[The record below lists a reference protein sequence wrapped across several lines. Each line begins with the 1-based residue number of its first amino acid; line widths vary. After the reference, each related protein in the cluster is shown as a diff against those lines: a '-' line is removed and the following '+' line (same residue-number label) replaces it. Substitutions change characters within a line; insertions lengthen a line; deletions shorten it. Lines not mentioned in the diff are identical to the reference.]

1 MRRKGIVSAL
11 SPPYLTHTPIN
22 TLIFLLTIYT
32 QYSILHPSFSSL
44 VTWFTLLFLLMALE
58 STPNH
63 TQSVAGWAAHDSSG
77 KIVPYIFKRRENG
90 VNDVSIKV
98 MYCGICH
105 TDLHF
110 AKNDWGI
117 TMYPVV
123 PGHEITGV
131 ITKVGSNV
139 TKFKIGDRVGV
150 GCLAASCL
158 ECEFC
163 QNSQENYC
171 DQIQFTYNGI
181 FWDGSVTYGGY
192 SDMVVADHRYV
203 VHVPDNLPMD
213 AAAPLLCAG
222 VTVFT
227 PMKDCQLVE
236 SPGKKVG
243 VVGLGGLGHV
253 SVKMAKAFGHHVT
266 VISTSPS
273 KENEAKQRL
282 GADSFIL
289 STNDEQMQRGKR
301 TLDVILD
308 TVSAQHSLGPI
319 LELLKVNGTLAL
331 VGAPDKPIE
340 LPSFPLIFGKR
351 SVKGSMTGSMKE
363 TQEMMD
369 VCGKHNITCDVE
381 LIEPD
386 QINQAFDRLARNDVR
401 YRFVIDIAG
410 NSKL

>member
-1 MRRKGIVSAL
+1 
-11 SPPYLTHTPIN
+11 
-22 TLIFLLTIYT
+22 
-32 QYSILHPSFSSL
+32 
-44 VTWFTLLFLLMALE
+44 MAME
-58 STPNH
+58 TPNH
-63 TQSVAGWAAHDSSG
+63 TQTVAGWAAHNSSG
-77 KIVPYIFKRRENG
+77 KIVPYTFKRRENG
-90 VNDVSIKV
+90 VNDVTIKV

-105 TDLHF
+105 TDLHHV
-110 AKNDWGI
+110 KNDWGI

-131 ITKVGSNV
+131 ITKIGNNV
-139 TKFKIGDRVGV
+139 KNFKVGDRVGV

-163 QNSQENYC
+163 KSSQENYC

-192 SDMVVADHRYV
+192 SQMLVADHRYV
-203 VHVPDNLPMD
+203 VRVPDNLPMD

-222 VTVFT
+222 ITVFS
-227 PMKDCQLVE
+227 PMKDSQLLE

-243 VVGLGGLGHV
+243 IVGLGGLGHV
-253 SVKMAKAFGHHVT
+253 AVKMAKAFGHHVT

-273 KENEAKQRL
+273 KEKEAKQRL
-282 GADSFIL
+282 GADDFIV
-289 STNDEQMQRGKR
+289 STNTEQMQRGKR

-308 TVSAQHSLGPI
+308 TVSAKHSLGPI
-319 LELLKVNGTLAL
+319 LELLKVNGTLVV
-331 VGAPDKPIE
+331 VGAPDKPID

-351 SVKGSMTGSMKE
+351 AVKGSMTGGMKE

-369 VCGKHNITCDVE
+369 VCGKHNITCD
-381 LIEPD
+381 IEVIKPD
-386 QINQAFDRLARNDVR
+386 QINEALDRLSKNDVR

-410 NSKL
+410 RSKL

>member
-1 MRRKGIVSAL
+1 
-11 SPPYLTHTPIN
+11 
-22 TLIFLLTIYT
+22 
-32 QYSILHPSFSSL
+32 
-44 VTWFTLLFLLMALE
+44 MALE
-58 STPNH
+58 TPNH
-63 TQSVAGWAAHDSSG
+63 TQTVAGWAAYDSSG
-77 KIVPYIFKRRENG
+77 KIAPYIFKRRENG
-90 VNDVSIKV
+90 VNDVTIQV

-105 TDLHF
+105 TDLHHV
-110 AKNDWGI
+110 KDDWGI

-139 TKFKIGDRVGV
+139 KNFKLGDRVGV

-163 QNSQENYC
+163 KNSQENYC

-181 FWDGSVTYGGY
+181 FWDGSITYGGY
-192 SDMVVADHRYV
+192 SEMLVADHRYV

-222 VTVFT
+222 ITVFS
-227 PMKDCQLVE
+227 PMKDCQLLE

-243 VVGLGGLGHV
+243 IVGLGGL
-253 SVKMAKAFGHHVT
+253 VT

-282 GADSFIL
+282 GADYFL
-289 STNDEQMQRGKR
+289 VSTDAKQMQRGKR

-308 TVSAQHSLGPI
+308 TVSAKHSLGPI
-319 LELLKVNGTLAL
+319 LELLKVNGTLVV
-331 VGAPDKPIE
+331 VGAPDRPIE

-351 SVKGSMTGSMKE
+351 AVKGSMTGGMKE

-381 LIEPD
+381 LIKPD
-386 QINQAFDRLARNDVR
+386 KINQALDRLARNDVR

-410 NSKL
+410 TSKL

>member
-1 MRRKGIVSAL
+1 
-11 SPPYLTHTPIN
+11 
-22 TLIFLLTIYT
+22 
-32 QYSILHPSFSSL
+32 
-44 VTWFTLLFLLMALE
+44 MAVE
-58 STPNH
+58 TPNH
-63 TQSVAGWAAHDSSG
+63 TQTVGGWAAYDSSG
-77 KIVPYIFKRRENG
+77 KIAPYIFKRRENG
-90 VNDVSIKV
+90 VNDVTIKV
-98 MYCGICH
+98 LYCGICH
-105 TDLHF
+105 TDLHHV
-110 AKNDWGI
+110 KNDWGI

-139 TKFKIGDRVGV
+139 KNFKVGDRVGV

-163 QNSQENYC
+163 KSSQENYC

-181 FWDGSVTYGGY
+181 FWDGSITYGGY
-192 SDMVVADHRYV
+192 SKMLVADHRYV
-203 VHVPDNLPMD
+203 VRVPDNLPMD

-222 VTVFT
+222 ITVFS
-227 PMKDCQLVE
+227 PMKDSQLLE
-236 SPGKKVG
+236 SPGKMVG
-243 VVGLGGLGHV
+243 IVGLGGLGHV
-253 SVKMAKAFGHHVT
+253 AVKMAKAFGHHVT

-273 KENEAKQRL
+273 KEKEARQRL
-282 GADSFIL
+282 GADGFIV
-289 STNDEQMQRGKR
+289 STNAEQMQRGKR

-308 TVSAQHSLGPI
+308 TVSAKHSLGPI
-319 LELLKVNGTLAL
+319 LELLKVNGTLVV
-331 VGAPDKPIE
+331 VGAPDRPMD

-351 SVKGSMTGSMKE
+351 AVKGSMTGGMKE

-386 QINQAFDRLARNDVR
+386 QINEALDRLARNDVR

-410 NSKL
+410 RSKL